1 MRYFKS
7 QGFRLLTAASIYC
20 GLHSTG
26 SELKIQQW
34 NYNWDKSHGVHSDL
48 KTDSKLNTTHHHQQQ
63 QQSYYKLIIFIRHGQ
78 YHVNKKKSEEKVLTD
93 IGWRQAYATGCRLKE
108 MGIKIDRI
116 IHSDLIR
123 ARQTTAGVLVGL
135 QNNVDSL
142 FDTPEIVKLVSPD
155 ASRLGDS
162 KSCPL
167 PITGNHNN
175 NNNEPKSTPTSV
187 AATTNTA
194 TTPVDIRMIESPY
207 SPYVN
212 AKFDCQLSRFLTEG
226 PPPVAPV
233 PSTASSRKRSNDNI
247 HEKEGIRIDN
257 GFQIHLHRQP
267 ITSQGLMACNGP
279 EYCPI
284 QCCTKTNS
292 STTPVY
298 RDSHRRRRG
307 STNSSSSSSIIVQCN
322 CPCHRIAE
330 NQPIET
336 IVFIGHANVF
346 RYWICRLLQLPSE
359 GWLRLSLGHGSIS
372 KVVITNDEC
381 FVDNSNPA
389 IYADQGD
396 GFSGEMTSKYYGCAV
411 TLCSFGDVGHLP
423 PELLTY

>member
-1 MRYFKS
+1 
-7 QGFRLLTAASIYC
+7 
-20 GLHSTG
+20 
-26 SELKIQQW
+26 
-34 NYNWDKSHGVHSDL
+34 
-48 KTDSKLNTTHHHQQQ
+48 
-63 QQSYYKLIIFIRHGQ
+63 
-78 YHVNKKKSEEKVLTD
+78 
-93 IGWRQAYATGCRLKE
+93 

-123 ARQTTAGVLVGL
+123 ARQTTAAVLVGL

-162 KSCPL
+162 MSCPL
-167 PITGNHNN
+167 PATGTHNN
-175 NNNEPKSTPTSV
+175 SNNEQNPTSTSV
-187 AATTNTA
+187 ADTTSSA

-207 SPYVN
+207 SPYLN

-233 PSTASSRKRSNDNI
+233 PSTASTRKRSTNNNNI

-257 GFQIHLHRQP
+257 GFQVHLHRQP
-267 ITSQGLMACNGP
+267 ITSQGVIACNGP

-284 QCCTKTNS
+284 QCCTKT
-292 STTPVY
+292 STGTSPVY
-298 RDSHRRRRG
+298 RDSHHHHHHRRSSVG
-307 STNSSSSSSIIVQCN
+307 SNSITIVQCN

-330 NQPIET
+330 NEPIET

-372 KVVITNDEC
+372 KLVITNDEY
-381 FVDNSNPA
+381 FVDNNNPA
-389 IYADQGD
+389 IYNDQGD
-396 GFSGEMTSKYYGCAV
+396 DGSRQEMTSKHYGCAV

-423 PELLTY
+423 PELVTY